1 MNIEINGLN
10 INYSD
15 EGEGEVLL
23 LLHGWGTNITLFEGI
38 RKHCSVKY
46 RVIAPDLPGFGQS
59 DEPKEPWCVDDYA
72 DFVAEFCRRL
82 GIASAILLGH
92 SFGGRIIIK
101 LLSRENC
108 PIKVEKVILTG
119 SAGIKPQQSEKA
131 KKKAAAYQRG
141 KAFLSS
147 KPMKALFPNAIEN
160 YRKKHGSADYNAAS
174 PMMRQVL
181 VKVVNEDLAPL
192 LPLVKQEVLL
202 IWGENDDATPLS
214 DGQRMEKEMPNAG
227 LAVLPNS
234 GHYAFLEQQ
243 YTFLRII
250 SSFLS
255 IEV

>member
-1 MNIEINGLN
+1 MNIRINELN

-15 EGEGEVLL
+15 EGEGEVII
-23 LLHGWGTNITLFEGI
+23 LLHGWGTNISLFEGI
-38 RKHCSVKY
+38 RNRCSVKY
-46 RVIAPDLPGFGQS
+46 RVIAPDLPGFGGS

-72 DFVAEFCRRL
+72 DFVVEFCRAL
-82 GIASAILLGH
+82 GVSSAVLLGH

-101 LLSRENC
+101 LLSRKDC
-108 PIKVEKVILTG
+108 PLKVEKVILTG

-131 KKKAAAYQRG
+131 KKKAKAYQKG
-141 KAFLSS
+141 KAFLST
-147 KPMKALFPNAIEN
+147 KLMKTLFPNALEN

-192 LPLVKQEVLL
+192 LPEIKQEVLL

-214 DGQRMEKEMPNAG
+214 DGKRMEKEMPNAG
-227 LAVLPNS
+227 LVVLPNS

-243 YTFLRII
+243 YTFLRVI
-250 SSFLS
+250 SSFLD

>member
-15 EGEGEVLL
+15 EGEGEVIL

-38 RKHCSVKY
+38 RNCCSVKY

-72 DFVAEFCRRL
+72 DFVAEFCRSL
-82 GIASAILLGH
+82 GISQAILLGH

-119 SAGIKPQQSEKA
+119 SAGIKPVQSEKA

-214 DGQRMEKEMPNAG
+214 DGKRMEKEMPNAG

-234 GHYAFLEQQ
+234 GHYAFLEQAF
-243 YTFLRII
+243 TFHRII